1 MKWLLLALLCLA
13 SCGGT
18 HEWKPVGSLI
28 RAGDW
33 MAQAYI
39 DNGFRL
45 RLYSLADPAQHRDI
59 VFSKGDDP
67 QQNVKMLGSDGKH
80 LWLYGSTLYGV
91 NVFDFS
97 VIGFDQLNEA
107 NPELS
112 GAWMADSKFGLL
124 DRPSVRLQLTS
135 ADGRKF
141 LIDPTTLK
149 ASAVPAGNQPARD
162 AADYQRKRD
171 AYDDALDLAT
181 AFTADSYYYA
191 GELRSDEEWVGLLSD
206 EEAANQPEYW
216 RLPRR
221 IYPLDQRRKLYR
233 LRLKTSVDDRGVTS
247 RKVIGSERIGQE
259 TFFRAGLVRD
269 ASAAKA
275 WRLADPDGYLILHQ
289 YRLDSP
295 VVATRVDLSG
305 KKLWEWTLGPEH
317 IRTLYPGG
325 NFLAIAYDMGQC
337 ASLDLR
343 SGTLKTLKMP

>member
-1 MKWLLLALLCLA
+1 MKWLLPALLLLI
-13 SCGGT
+13 SCESQVPLRPAGT
-18 HEWKPVGSLI
+18 MV

-33 MAQAYI
+33 IAQAYS
-39 DNGFRL
+39 DAGFRL
-45 RLYSLADPAQHRDI
+45 RLYSLADPAQKRD
-59 VFSKGDDP
+59 VVLAKREEAH
-67 QQNVKMLGSDGKH
+67 QNAKMIGFDGKH
-80 LWLYGSTLYGV
+80 IWVYGSTLYGV
-91 NVFDFS
+91 DPNTLT

-107 NPELS
+107 NPDLA

-124 DRPSVRLQLTS
+124 DRPTVRLHLTA

-141 LIDPTTLK
+141 LIDPVTLK
-149 ASAVPAGNQPARD
+149 AAPVAPAQVARD
-162 AADYQRKRD
+162 AADYQRQRD

-181 AFTADSYYYA
+181 AYTADSYYYA

-206 EEAANQPEYW
+206 EEAANQSEYW

-233 LRLKTSVDDRGVTS
+233 LKLKTTVDDRGVRT
-247 RKVIGSERIGQE
+247 RKVLGAERLGQE

-269 ASAAKA
+269 PSKAKA

-295 VVATRVDLSG
+295 IVAARVDLSG
-305 KKLWEWTLGPEH
+305 KKLWEWNLGPEH
-317 IRTLYPGG
+317 LRTLYPGG
-325 NFLAIAYDMGQC
+325 QFLAVVFDQGQL